1 MSKASLWNLLRPRLL
16 SLRVALLLIVSIHF
30 LAAFLLLHLEVNNA
44 PEVYV
49 PHDAPAAQ
57 LERSL
62 RAEFPNDENLI
73 ALFGGPDIYSESFL
87 AALHR
92 VAQRLEQ
99 NPLVDRIFSV
109 TTIDHIAGTEDG
121 FTVEKLID
129 PERLPES
136 TPKERQAR
144 IMADRFAPGLLVTKD
159 GSALAMAVR
168 PKTLEKSSQRASVE
182 AAFREAVRAEG
193 LENHL
198 LAVAGPVP
206 LDAAE
211 LRSMLQDG
219 ARFTPLV
226 VVMGLLLLYWVVGR
240 LVPMLVG
247 AIAMSTVVIS
257 GVALV
262 ALLNQPYTL
271 VTVMVPTLLAAYA
284 VANLLHLYSAM
295 LRLCKSEDDYQRRI
309 LRALQEVQKPT
320 FYNVLSTVAGMLSLT
335 LISIPPIRIFG
346 LASAFGV
353 ALIYLVQFYLLPP
366 LLAKWDRKPWPAS
379 GSGFAWTRW
388 VSYGLASFSMRR
400 AGWVVAALFVTAAL
414 SAPQIAKVASETDLL
429 KFFDDQHPLTLATH
443 LIEKR
448 LLGVTTLEIV
458 VDAPARDTFK
468 KADTLKQLKA
478 VQDWLEALPE
488 VDRTTSMMD
497 IVEEMNWAFHAEN
510 PDYRSLPDNDRMLS
524 QLLLIYDGKDLND
537 VVNREYQRTRILLNL
552 NVHGANAIQAVMEK
566 INDHLAQVG
575 MAELRW
581 QIGGYG
587 RLFSDQEDLLVTGQE
602 RSFLGAFGQIFLIML
617 LLWRSFP
624 AAIIGMLPNLAPLFF
639 VFVLMGSTGIYL
651 DMATVLIAGV
661 VLGITVDDTIH
672 FFHHYLERRKTGCSA
687 VYALARSFD
696 ASGRAVVAISL
707 LLVAQFMLLATSHFQ
722 PTAHFGLLASTGLL
736 AGQILELLL
745 LPALIVLWSRIKT
758 SSRWTT
764 L

>member
-1 MSKASLWNLLRPRLL
+1 MKSFLWNIPQPRLL
-16 SLRVALLLIVSIHF
+16 SLRVSLGLILSIHL
-30 LAAFLLLHLEVNNA
+30 LAAVLLVRLEANNS

-73 ALFGGPDIYSESFL
+73 ALFDGPDVYSETFL
-87 AALHR
+87 SALHR
-92 VAQRLEQ
+92 VVQRLEQ
-99 NPLVDRIFSV
+99 HPLVDRVFSV
-109 TTIDHIAGTEDG
+109 TTIDHIAGSVDG

-129 PERLPES
+129 PERLAEL
-136 TPKERQAR
+136 TPSERQTR
-144 IMADRFAPGLLVTKD
+144 ILSDRFAPGILATKD
-159 GSALAMAVR
+159 GSALAIVVR
-168 PKTLEKSSQRASVE
+168 PKKLEKSSQRAAVESVFHD
-182 AAFREAVRAEG
+182 AIRAER
-193 LENHL
+193 LEHYL
-198 LAVAGPVP
+198 IAVAGPVP

-211 LRSMLQDG
+211 LQSMLQDG

-226 VVMGLLLLYWVVGR
+226 VALGLLLLYWVVGR
-240 LVPMLVG
+240 LVPVLVG
-247 AIAMSTVVIS
+247 AVAMSTVVVS

-262 ALLNQPYTL
+262 AALNQPYTL
-271 VTVMVPTLLAAYA
+271 VTVMVPTLLAAYT
-284 VANLLHLYSAM
+284 VANLLHLYAAL
-295 LRLCKSEDDYQRRI
+295 LRLRNSREDHQTRI
-309 LRALQEVQKPT
+309 LRALREVHNPT
-320 FYNVLSTVAGMLSLT
+320 FYNVLSTMAGMISLT

-366 LLAKWDRKPWPAS
+366 LLLKWDRKPWPAS
-379 GSGFAWTRW
+379 GSGFSWTRRI
-388 VSYGLASFSMRR
+388 SHGLSTYSMRH
-400 AGWVVAALFVTAAL
+400 AGWIVAVLFL
-414 SAPQIAKVASETDLL
+414 STLLAAPQVGKVVSETDLL
-429 KFFDDQHPLTLATH
+429 KFFDDEHPLTRATN

-458 VDAPARDTFK
+458 VDASVRDAFK
-468 KADTLKQLKA
+468 KVDTLKQLKM
-478 VQDWLEALPE
+478 VQVWSKSLPE
-488 VDRTTSMMD
+488 VDHTTSMMD
-497 IVEEMNWAFHAEN
+497 IVEEMNWAFHNEDPA
-510 PDYRSLPDNDRMLS
+510 YRALPDNDKMLS

-552 NVHGANAIQAVMEK
+552 NVHGANSIQAVIEK
-566 INDHLAQVG
+566 INAHLAQVESPG
-575 MAELRW
+575 LRW

-587 RLFSDQEDLLVTGQE
+587 RLFSDQEDLLVIGQE
-602 RSFLGAFGQIFLIML
+602 RSFVGAFGQIFLMML
-617 LLWRSFP
+617 LLWRSLP

-639 VFVLMGSTGIYL
+639 VFVLMGSAGIYL

-672 FFHHYLERRKTGCSA
+672 FFHNYLERRKAGCSA
-687 VYALARSFD
+687 VFALARSFD
-696 ASGRAVVAISL
+696 TSGRAVVAISL
-707 LLVAQFMLLATSHFQ
+707 LLVVQFMLLATSHFQ

-745 LPALIVLWSRIKT
+745 LPALIVLWSRLGTKP
-758 SSRWTT
+758 RWTR